1 MYLNFEALWEIIYIL
16 NITPEDINTNWTHYY
31 YDVHSIVGQDLSGQ
45 LSNETGSIEEDKSEE
60 EPLKSGETSKDNAST
75 PLNSQEG
82 KLPPVQFQV

>member
-1 MYLNFEALWEIIYIL
+1 MLNKTPREID
-16 NITPEDINTNWTHYY
+16 THWTHYEC
-31 YDVHSIVGQDLSGQ
+31 DVHSTLTIVGQDLSGQ

-60 EPLKSGETSKDNAST
+60 EPLKSGETSKDDAST